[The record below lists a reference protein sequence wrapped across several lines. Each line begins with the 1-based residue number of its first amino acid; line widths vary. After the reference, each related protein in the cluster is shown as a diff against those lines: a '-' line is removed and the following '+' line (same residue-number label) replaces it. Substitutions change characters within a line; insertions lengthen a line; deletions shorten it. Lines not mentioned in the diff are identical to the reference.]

1 MSTINKI
8 SLAVQNGNR
17 KQVLS
22 LVQQAIDEGLP
33 AKEILENGLLAGM
46 DVVGQRFVRNETFIP
61 EVLVSARAMSSGTEL
76 LKPLL
81 AEGEV
86 DYLGRVLIGTVEGDL
101 HDIGKN
107 LVKLMIESKGVEV
120 IDIGID
126 APAEKFI
133 NTAMENDC
141 KIICCSALL
150 TTAMS
155 QMETVVEKANEAGIR
170 DKVKIMVG
178 GAPVTQGFCDKIGA
192 DYYTP
197 DATTAAEKVV
207 EILKSMAQ

>member
-1 MSTINKI
+1 M
-8 SLAVQNGNR
+8 
-17 KQVLS
+17 
-22 LVQQAIDEGLP
+22 
-33 AKEILENGLLAGM
+33 LAGM

-155 QMETVVEKANEAGIR
+155 QMETVEKANEAGIR

-197 DATTAAEKVV
+197 DATTAVEKVV